1 MINIHKKRN
10 DEIRTK
16 WELGR
21 KWIQYSTTE
30 GNGYSTV
37 QLKNEGMNGNNRKN
51 YGRNGYSWKIMEGM
65 DTTEYEGRNKYNWKM
80 REGMDT
86 TEYEGRNKYN
96 WKMREGLDTKEY
108 EGRNGYK
115 RI

>member
-1 MINIHKKRN
+1 
-10 DEIRTK
+10 
-16 WELGR
+16 
-21 KWIQYSTTE
+21 
-30 GNGYSTV
+30 
-37 QLKNEGMNGNNRKN
+37 MNGNNRKN

-80 REGMDT
+80 REG
-86 TEYEGRNKYN
+86 
-96 WKMREGLDTKEY
+96 LDTKEY